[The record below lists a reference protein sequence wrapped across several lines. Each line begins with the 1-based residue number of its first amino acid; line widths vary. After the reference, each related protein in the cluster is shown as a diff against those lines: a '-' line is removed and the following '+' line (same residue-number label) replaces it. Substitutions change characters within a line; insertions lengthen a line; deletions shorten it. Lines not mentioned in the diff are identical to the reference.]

1 MKKFLVILFVAIC
14 SLDIFAA
21 SDIVVVR
28 PVTACKASDRNY
40 GASLSKH
47 IVRWLGNNKIN
58 ADLIDDTN
66 LSSTLAGRRIAFLV
80 MSSTPTKSQISAI
93 SQFRARGG
101 KLCVFYSQSPQLAS
115 LMGIKLGAYVRPGV
129 SGAFAKMI
137 FNKSAPVGAPLE
149 IMQTSS
155 LIFSAYPIKG
165 KSKVSAVWANR
176 SGASTG
182 YAAVLSSSA
191 GWWVT
196 HIFLADGNE
205 DAKANFLLSVV
216 GSAIPGRWNAAA
228 WRQSKLAKLNAER
241 EYGKKQTARVGEIH
255 AVWDH
260 SGQGMYPGD
269 WRRTML
275 SLKAA
280 NITDVF
286 VNVAGAGF
294 AHYPSKVLP
303 ASSVVTAHG
312 DQLAACINAARGT
325 GIRVHAWILC
335 FTGTRSKPAQLAEFS
350 KKGWRLKNPS
360 GGELEYL
367 DPSNPA
373 VQTHLLNAMDE
384 IVRKYPVDGVHLD
397 FVRWYEKPVA
407 AEKTPATLARFQ
419 RESKVRSQR
428 ALCDWRVGKI
438 SSFVAHARNVVK
450 RSRPKAWLTT
460 AVLGKYP
467 SCVDSVG
474 QDWES
479 WMDAGLVDY
488 IVPMNYTQSNQRYAS
503 YVNQQGRTKAHAR
516 KVISG
521 IGVTA
526 NESRLTSSQ
535 VIDQI
540 NLARKAGLAGV
551 ALFDLDYTLITKILP
566 ILRLGMF

>member
-1 MKKFLVILFVAIC
+1 MKKFLVILFVTIC
-14 SLDIFAA
+14 SLGIFAA

-28 PVTACKASDRNY
+28 PVAACKASERNY
-40 GASLSKH
+40 GAALAKH
-47 IVRWLGNNKIN
+47 IVRWLGDNKIN

-66 LSSTLAGRRIAFLV
+66 LSSTLARRRLAFLV
-80 MSSTPTKSQISAI
+80 MSSMPTKSQITAI

-101 KLCVFYSQSPQLAS
+101 KLCVFYSQSPQLAAI
-115 LMGIKLGAYVRPGV
+115 MGVKLGTYIRPSTPG
-129 SGAFAKMI
+129 SFAKMI
-137 FNKSAPVGAPLE
+137 FNKNAPAGAPLE
-149 IMQTSS
+149 LMQTSS

-165 KSKVSAVWANR
+165 QSQVAAVWANR
-176 SGASTG
+176 VGASVG
-182 YAAVLSSSA
+182 HAAVLSSSA

-196 HIFLADGNE
+196 HILLADGNE
-205 DAKANFLLSVV
+205 DAKANFLLSIV
-216 GSAIPGRWNAAA
+216 GATIPGRWNVAA
-228 WRQSKLAKLNAER
+228 WRQAQLAKLNAER
-241 EYGKKQTARVGEIH
+241 EYGRKQISRAGEIH

-260 SGQGMYPGD
+260 SGQGLYPGD

-303 ASSVVTAHG
+303 VTSVVTTYG

-325 GIRVHAWILC
+325 GIRVHAWMLC
-335 FTGTRSKPAQLAEFS
+335 FTGTRSTPARLADFS

-373 VQTHLLNAMDE
+373 LQAHLLNAIDE
-384 IVRKYPVDGVHLD
+384 IVRRYPVDGVHLD
-397 FVRWYEKPVA
+397 FVRWYEKPAA
-407 AEKTPATLARFQ
+407 AEKTPATLTRFQ

-428 ALCDWRVGKI
+428 ALRDWRTGKI
-438 SSFVAHARNVVK
+438 SAFVAQTRNVVK

-467 SCVDSVG
+467 SCIDSVG

-488 IVPMNYTQSNQRYAS
+488 IVPMNYTESNQRYAS

-526 NESRLTSSQ
+526 NESRLTSMQ

-551 ALFDLDYTLITKILP
+551 ALFDLDHTLLTKILP
-566 ILRLGMF
+566 ILRLGAF

>member
-1 MKKFLVILFVAIC
+1 MKKFFAIFFAAVC
-14 SLDIFAA
+14 SFSIFAA

-28 PVTACKASDRNY
+28 PVDACAASERSY
-40 GASLSKH
+40 AAALSKH
-47 IVRWLGNNKIN
+47 IVRWLEENKIN
-58 ADLIDDTN
+58 ADLIDDTK
-66 LSSTLAGRRIAFLV
+66 LASTLAGRRLAFLV
-80 MSSTPTKSQISAI
+80 MSTSPTKSQLYAL

-101 KLCVFYSQSPQLAS
+101 KLCVFYSQSTQLAAM
-115 LMGIKLGAYVRPGV
+115 MGVKLGTYLRPSAPGI
-129 SGAFAKMI
+129 FAKMI
-137 FNKSAPVGAPLE
+137 FNKNAPAGTPLE
-149 IMQTSS
+149 IEQSS
-155 LIFSAYPIKG
+155 SVIFSAYPIKG
-165 KSKVSAVWANR
+165 QSQVAAVWANR
-176 SGASTG
+176 AGTAVG
-182 YAAVLSSSA
+182 QAAVLSSSA

-196 HIFLADGNE
+196 HVFPADGNE
-205 DAKANFLLSVV
+205 EAKANFILSVV
-216 GSAIPGRWNAAA
+216 GAAIPGRWNAAA
-228 WRQSKLAKLNAER
+228 WRQTQLAKLNAER
-241 EYGKKQTARVGEIH
+241 EYGRKQSPRAGEIH

-260 SGQGMYPGD
+260 SGMGLYPGD
-269 WRRTML
+269 WRRTMM

-303 ASSVVTAHG
+303 VSGVVQSYG
-312 DQLAACINAARGT
+312 DQLAACIAAAKGT
-325 GIRVHAWILC
+325 GIRVHAWLLC
-335 FTGTRSKPAQLAEFS
+335 FTGTRSTPVRLAEFS
-350 KKGWRLKNPS
+350 KKGWRLKNPN

-367 DPSNPA
+367 DPSNPEVRA
-373 VQTHLLNAMDE
+373 YLLDAIDE
-384 IVRKYPVDGVHLD
+384 MVRRYPVDGIHLD
-397 FVRWYEKPVA
+397 FVRWYEKPSA

-419 RESKVRSQR
+419 KESKIRSQR
-428 ALCDWRVGKI
+428 ALYDWRSGKI
-438 SSFVAHARNVVK
+438 SSFVAQSRNVVK

-467 SCVDSVG
+467 SCIDSAG

-488 IVPMNYTQSNQRYAS
+488 IVPMNYTESNVRYAD
-503 YVNQQGRTKAHAR
+503 YVNRQGRTMAHAR

-526 NESRLTSSQ
+526 NESRLTSVQ

-551 ALFDLDYTLITKILP
+551 ALFDLDHTLITKILP
-566 ILRLGMF
+566 ILRLGAF